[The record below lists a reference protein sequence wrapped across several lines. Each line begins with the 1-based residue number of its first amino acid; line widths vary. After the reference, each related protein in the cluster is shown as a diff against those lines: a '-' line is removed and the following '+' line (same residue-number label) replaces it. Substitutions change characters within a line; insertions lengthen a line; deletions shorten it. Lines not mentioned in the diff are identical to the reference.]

1 MKRFGLG
8 ALAGALAAL
17 FLDPANG
24 KRRRHTLRDRTRG
37 LVRRSGRKTVRLGR
51 SLTAG
56 AYGTVQKAKHLHQ
69 VPKDYD
75 DATLKAKVETELF
88 RPEGAPKGK
97 VNVNAQNGVVQLRG
111 ELDSRDLIDELV
123 HRARKIQGVR
133 DVENL
138 LHIVGEQ
145 APMHH

>member
-8 ALAGALAAL
+8 ALVGALAAV

-24 KRRRHTLRDRTRG
+24 KRRRHTLRDRSRGSLRRGTR
-37 LVRRSGRKTVRLGR
+37 RTARLGR
-51 SLTAG
+51 GVAAQT
-56 AYGTVQKAKHLHQ
+56 YGLAQKARHLHQ
-69 VPKDYD
+69 QPKDYD

-88 RPEGAPKGK
+88 RPEHAPKGR
-97 VNVNAQNGVVQLRG
+97 VNVNAQNGIVQLRG
-111 ELDSRDLIDELV
+111 ELDSRDLIEDLV
-123 HRARKIQGVR
+123 HRTRKIQGVR

-138 LHIVGEQ
+138 LHLVGEE

>member
-8 ALAGALAAL
+8 AVIGVLGAL

-37 LVRRSGRKTVRLGR
+37 LLRRSGRKTVRLARG
-51 SLTAG
+51 TAAEG
-56 AYGTVQKAKHLHQ
+56 YGLVQKARHLHQ
-69 VPKDYD
+69 EPKDYD

-88 RPEGAPKGK
+88 RPEWAPKGK
-97 VNVNAQNGVVQLRG
+97 VNVNAQNGIVQLRG
-111 ELDSRDLIDELV
+111 ELESRDLIDELV
-123 HRARKIQGVR
+123 HRTRRIQGVR

-138 LHIVGEQ
+138 LHTVGEQ

>member
-8 ALAGALAAL
+8 ALLGALGAL
-17 FLDPANG
+17 FFDPATG

-37 LVRRSGRKTVRLGR
+37 YTRRGVKRTARLGR
-51 SLTAG
+51 GLAAET
-56 AYGTVQKAKHLHQ
+56 YGLVQKARHLRHE
-69 VPKDYD
+69 PKDYD

-111 ELDSRDLIDELV
+111 ELDSNDMIEDLV
-123 HRARKIQGVR
+123 HRTQRIRGVR

-138 LHIVGEQ
+138 LHVVGEQ